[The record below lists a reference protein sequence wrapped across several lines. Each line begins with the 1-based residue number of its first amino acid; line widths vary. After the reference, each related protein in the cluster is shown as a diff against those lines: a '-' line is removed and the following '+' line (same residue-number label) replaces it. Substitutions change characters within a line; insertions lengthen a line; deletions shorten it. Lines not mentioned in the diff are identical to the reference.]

1 MRPFFF
7 YENLT
12 ENGLKIFKFKKMLP
26 CSLLSAQK
34 QDTFQRLNCKTNIK
48 SKFHQESFSKVWNLS
63 SQMELGKGCLQ
74 FNKKISPMLTQ
85 GWSTIVAIYL
95 VIQVCSLLQ

>member
-1 MRPFFF
+1 MKFAIYP
-7 YENLT
+7 
-12 ENGLKIFKFKKMLP
+12 LKASFVKYPYILS
-26 CSLLSAQK
+26 SLCAQK

-74 FNKKISPMLTQ
+74 FNKEISRMLTQ
-85 GWSTIVAIYL
+85 GYGTMVALYWAVVPL
-95 VIQVCSLLQ
+95 TG